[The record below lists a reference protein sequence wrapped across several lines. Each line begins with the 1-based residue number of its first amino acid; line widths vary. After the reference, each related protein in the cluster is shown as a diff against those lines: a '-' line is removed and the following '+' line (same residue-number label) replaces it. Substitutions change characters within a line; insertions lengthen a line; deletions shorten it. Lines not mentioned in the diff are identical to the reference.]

1 MFDDW
6 YTVIKITWILIELFS
21 IGWVLQNQN
30 PSNLLIWPVRKE
42 IDDTVN
48 QSKLGANTS
57 SWSQARVNVPSA
69 GKYVWAS
76 TIGLGV
82 TSVDE
87 KWRASLLIQ
96 SLSIEI

>member
-1 MFDDW
+1 MISRKMFDDW

-57 SWSQARVNVPSA
+57 SWSQARVNMCEQVRLVL
-69 GKYVWAS
+69 VW
-76 TIGLGV
+76 
-82 TSVDE
+82 
-87 KWRASLLIQ
+87 LLLMK
-96 SLSIEI
+96 SGAPVY